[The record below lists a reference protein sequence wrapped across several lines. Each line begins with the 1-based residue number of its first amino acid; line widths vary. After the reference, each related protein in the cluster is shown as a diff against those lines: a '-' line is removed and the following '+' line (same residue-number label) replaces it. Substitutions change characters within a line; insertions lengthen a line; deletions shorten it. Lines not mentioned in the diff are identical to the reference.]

1 MLNPLPPP
9 TLSLP
14 GKVASAGRT
23 STTSIISISNP
34 TATNAPAVA
43 ASAPKWLVLTI
54 FFPFYSPRAGRS
66 DLPRC
71 RSLWRFCLW
80 ERIATPRPCE
90 GPSPPRRP
98 LLGDVYAHEVHR
110 TVERI
115 VERVRLFGPHQDVGR
130 VGDRAG
136 RARLG
141 GAALSVHPRHHRS
154 ARLYALQRMPVSVH
168 DVARRYFVHCA
179 PVSLEEAVQ
188 LADGG
193 VGPPLYL
200 HLVVAAFGR
209 NKALAHDVVA
219 VVVQRLTVHQDGGRK
234 RDVLPLGVE
243 AVGVGHEHVGRR
255 AVEAV
260 GRPNL
265 VYVRRGT
272 VIVVAGPIEHL
283 PVGVV
288 HLPFCPLQQHRPH
301 RRSHRSHYRRHYD
314 RRCKHPPH
322 RYILHLSSPPIRA
335 SSGTRQPAQL
345 NKVA

>member
-54 FFPFYSPRAGRS
+54 FFPFRSPRAGRS

-71 RSLWRFCLW
+71 RSLWRFCFW

-98 LLGDVYAHEVHR
+98 LLGDLYAHEVHR
-110 TVERI
+110 TVEHI
-115 VERVRLFGPHQDVGR
+115 VERVCRFGSHQDVGR

-141 GAALSVHPRHHRS
+141 GAALSVHSSHHRG
-154 ARLYALQRMPVSVH
+154 ARLYALQRMPLSVH
-168 DVARRYFVHCA
+168 DVAPRYFVHRA

-193 VGPPLYL
+193 VGRPLYL
-200 HLVVAAFGR
+200 HLVVAAWG
-209 NKALAHDVVA
+209 AGETLADDVVA
-219 VVVQRLTVHQDGGRK
+219 VVVQRLTVHPDASREL
-234 RDVLPLGVE
+234 DVFGLRVE
-243 AVGVGHEHVGRR
+243 AASVRQEHVGRR
-255 AVEAV
+255 AVEDV
-260 GRPNL
+260 GRPRPDHVL
-265 VYVRRGT
+265 RCT
-272 VIVVAGPIEHL
+272 VIVVAGRI
-283 PVGVV
+283 
-288 HLPFCPLQQHRPH
+288 
-301 RRSHRSHYRRHYD
+301 
-314 RRCKHPPH
+314 
-322 RYILHLSSPPIRA
+322 
-335 SSGTRQPAQL
+335 
-345 NKVA
+345 

>member
-9 TLSLP
+9 TLGLP

-34 TATNAPAVA
+34 TATSAPAVA

-141 GAALSVHPRHHRS
+141 GAALSVHP
-154 ARLYALQRMPVSVH
+154 
-168 DVARRYFVHCA
+168 VAPRYFVHRA

-193 VGPPLYL
+193 VGRPLYL
-200 HLVVAAFGR
+200 HLVVAAWAASE
-209 NKALAHDVVA
+209 ALADDVV
-219 VVVQRLTVHQDGGRK
+219 G
-234 RDVLPLGVE
+234 VLV
-243 AVGVGHEHVGRR
+243 
-255 AVEAV
+255 
-260 GRPNL
+260 
-265 VYVRRGT
+265 
-272 VIVVAGPIEHL
+272 
-283 PVGVV
+283 
-288 HLPFCPLQQHRPH
+288 H
-301 RRSHRSHYRRHYD
+301 RRIGYLDAGS
-314 RRCKHPPH
+314 
-322 RYILHLSSPPIRA
+322 
-335 SSGTRQPAQL
+335 
-345 NKVA
+345 